1 MLYKNSI
8 YLVQYPFWSTNI
20 MEVNNTSMTNIQV
33 TNNTIYIEYEYS
45 RNMVDIILIN
55 YYYLFIIYLYILLF
69 IIGPGYYY
77 RPYIFMNYFSRT
89 LCYLL
94 NLCQQQ
100 IKTSFYACYARQLK
114 TGVAINCKLSDPF
127 QLWFLLLKLSHYQ

>member
-1 MLYKNSI
+1 
-8 YLVQYPFWSTNI
+8 

-69 IIGPGYYY
+69 IIYY
-77 RPYIFMNYFSRT
+77 R
-89 LCYLL
+89 
-94 NLCQQQ
+94 
-100 IKTSFYACYARQLK
+100 A
-114 TGVAINCKLSDPF
+114 G
-127 QLWFLLLKLSHYQ
+127 LLL

>member
-1 MLYKNSI
+1 MLSKNSI

-69 IIGPGYYY
+69 IIYY
-77 RPYIFMNYFSRT
+77 R
-89 LCYLL
+89 
-94 NLCQQQ
+94 
-100 IKTSFYACYARQLK
+100 A
-114 TGVAINCKLSDPF
+114 G
-127 QLWFLLLKLSHYQ
+127 LLL